1 MHFDSRLWVD
11 FIMISSNLAAALF
24 FMLNKSLMKSSNTF
38 LGHIALLNCITV
50 VVFCAIAVVGEDATI
65 DIRGLF
71 FWLDSKMCFQTI
83 FIYGF
88 FSTFFGSVGYL
99 LSLQFYS
106 PLVVMNS
113 YMLEPVF
120 AQIFGCMFGIDKIPS
135 PITVFALLIV
145 LVATFF
151 LNRAMNIMINEHKRD
166 GIKGED
172 EVEIIKRD
180 GNLTEIK
187 EE

>member
-11 FIMISSNLAAALF
+11 FTMILTNLAAALF
-24 FMLNKSLMKSSNTF
+24 FLLNKSLMKSSQSF

-50 VVFCAIAVVGEDATI
+50 VVFCAIAVLGEDATI

-71 FWLDSKMCFQTI
+71 FWLDSKMCFQSI
-83 FIYGF
+83 FLYGF
-88 FSTFFGSVGYL
+88 FATFFGSVGYL

-135 PITVFALLIV
+135 PITVFALIIV

-151 LNRAMNIMINEHKRD
+151 LNRAMNIMIQEKKREGFRQD
-166 GIKGED
+166 ED
-172 EVEIIKRD
+172 
-180 GNLTEIK
+180 
-187 EE
+187 

>member
-1 MHFDSRLWVD
+1 
-11 FIMISSNLAAALF
+11 
-24 FMLNKSLMKSSNTF
+24 
-38 LGHIALLNCITV
+38 V

-71 FWLDSKMCFQTI
+71 YWLDGRMCFQTI

-120 AQIFGCMFGIDKIPS
+120 AQIFGCMFGVDKIPS

-151 LNRAMNIMINEHKRD
+151 LNRAMNIMIVEKKRD
-166 GIKGED
+166 GFIVGED
-172 EVEIIKRD
+172 NEKIIKRD